1 MTKRR
6 HPKSK
11 CMQLSGRGA
20 MVILEN
26 GCELNFNSI
35 RSENTSLV
43 KILRDCTKSLWEDAK
58 KLKSRVIKMVT
69 ILELDLEFLRCS
81 L

>member
-1 MTKRR
+1 
-6 HPKSK
+6 
-11 CMQLSGRGA
+11 